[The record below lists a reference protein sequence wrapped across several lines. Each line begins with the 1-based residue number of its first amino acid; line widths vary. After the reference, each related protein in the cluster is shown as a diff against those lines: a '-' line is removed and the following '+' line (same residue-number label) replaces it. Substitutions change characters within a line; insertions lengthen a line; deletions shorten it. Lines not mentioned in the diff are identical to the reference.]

1 MLDYD
6 YYRRKVE
13 EMKAKGV
20 KDMTKLSRN
29 ADKLRHSEAAFL
41 NTKNELRARAEALIA
56 ERWDFANAPL
66 LQLLDFQVRRWPRHI
81 APQIGRPLPR
91 TK

>member
-6 YYRRKVE
+6 YYRRKVD

-20 KDMTKLSRN
+20 KDMSKLTRN
-29 ADKLRHSEAAFL
+29 ADKLRHAEAAFL
-41 NTKNELRARAEALIA
+41 NTKNELKARADALLA

-66 LQLLDFQVRRWPRHI
+66 LQLLDFQ
-81 APQIGRPLPR
+81 QNL
-91 TK
+91 